1 MCKHSN
7 MCKVVLWLYY
17 PPSFSLSAWN
27 AYLDYHNLREIRAD
41 IQTLLVLKPLG
52 CSLFVSW
59 FREPILVLCECVELQ
74 CGGLRAVRRDRALL
88 AAALL
93 KPKGRK
99 RGGCWTVEWLYIYS
113 AEHMGLSGAASRYN
127 NTTFWKCMIAEV
139 WFAAESSLQLWRRR
153 WRFERCQRRVS
164 RTR

>member
-1 MCKHSN
+1 MALLSSLFLSLCLKCLS
-7 MCKVVLWLYY
+7 WLSQLKRDSGWH
-17 PPSFSLSAWN
+17 PNSPRSQTTRLLSLRLAPDFANRSLFCASASSFS
-27 AYLDYHNLREIRAD
+27 
-41 IQTLLVLKPLG
+41 V
-52 CSLFVSW
+52 V
-59 FREPILVLCECVELQ
+59 
-74 CGGLRAVRRDRALL
+74 GLRAVRRDRALL